1 MAPYLFCKKLC
12 LQLLFKIWTYFLLFD
27 AFKELFHCQC
37 TSAPLVNL
45 MQRPKQLGD
54 DELLQH
60 LTMCFT
66 IPWIECWR
74 NHHLHGAMYNAAI
87 RSWITF
93 QCRAWNPFFHSFQN
107 PLFINM
113 YFHYLLWNTSN
124 IRKWF
129 KICYLAK
136 KTCLEETFR
145 HRN

>member
-1 MAPYLFCKKLC
+1 MN
-12 LQLLFKIWTYFLLFD
+12 LLSSFD
-27 AFKELFHCQC
+27 AFKELFHCQS

-124 IRKWF
+124 ISKWF
-129 KICYLAK
+129 KICYFAK
-136 KTCLEETFR
+136 KTCLEETFP